1 VTTTEGQLALQ
12 PRGTLLR
19 PDMGTGPLEPL
30 ASVANTRSHAANT
43 IGKVLAAA
51 LLAGAVVTSASPVVP
66 KRDHELVAGA
76 RPVIPE
82 RDNELV
88 TDVRPV
94 VPKRNNEFGVC
105 AGAPV
110 QPFERRL
117 SEQVRRFAFDG
128 TMLEPFLR
136 LWQSGD
142 RPDLPMSPE
151 SVIVYAAPGKP
162 YVVGYERQGCMIA
175 FLAVTHQELW
185 HWLRPSVGWLAEG
198 PGSPV
203 PWART

>member
-1 VTTTEGQLALQ
+1 
-12 PRGTLLR
+12 
-19 PDMGTGPLEPL
+19 MC
-30 ASVANTRSHAANT
+30 
-43 IGKVLAAA
+43 KVLAAA
-51 LLAGAVVTSASPVVP
+51 VLAGTVVASASPVVP
-66 KRDHELVAGA
+66 ERDHELVTSV
-76 RPVIPE
+76 RRVVPE
-82 RDNELV
+82 RDNGLV
-88 TDVRPV
+88 ASLRPV
-94 VPKRNNEFGVC
+94 VPKRNDRFGVC
-105 AGAPV
+105 TGAPV
-110 QPFERRL
+110 QPLERRL
-117 SEQVRRFAFDG
+117 SQHVRRFAFDG
-128 TMLEPFLR
+128 VLLEPFLR

-185 HWLRPSVGWLAEG
+185 RWLRPSVGWLAEG

>member
-1 VTTTEGQLALQ
+1 VTTTEGQLALR
-12 PRGTLLR
+12 PGGTLLR
-19 PDMGTGPLEPL
+19 PEVGTGPLEPQS
-30 ASVANTRSHAANT
+30 SVANTRSHVANT
-43 IGKVLAAA
+43 MCKVLAAA
-51 LLAGAVVTSASPVVP
+51 LLAGTVVASASPVIP
-66 KRDHELVAGA
+66 QRDHELVAGV
-76 RPVIPE
+76 RPVVPE

-88 TDVRPV
+88 TSLRPV

-117 SEQVRRFAFDG
+117 SEQVRRFAFDA

-185 HWLRPSVGWLAEG
+185 HWLRPSVGWLAQRPG
-198 PGSPV
+198 PPV
-203 PWART
+203 PRARA